1 MPIGLSHGDPCSRC
15 PESRPGKPVL
25 AATNHGMCS
34 LCWLGATELQ
44 RRLAVFEFDATEATS
59 DKHAAFELYYAQR
72 EALLNGL
79 DALPVA
85 GPHRAPA

>member
-25 AATNHGMCS
+25 AASQYGMCA

-59 DKHAAFELYYAQR
+59 DKQAAFELYYAQR
-72 EALLNGL
+72 AELLASRDG
-79 DALPVA
+79 
-85 GPHRAPA
+85 APA